1 MPIILSKRIE
11 KENNRE
17 YAYRV
22 LRDNI
27 MTLQL
32 LPGTTINEGELAELF
47 HTSRTPIHEAVLM
60 LKEEYLVD
68 VYPQSGSKIS
78 RIQLDILK
86 EGYFLRSLIE
96 PELIAHMAGNISSGQ
111 AAELRENLDRQ
122 KAALHQ
128 KDKIDTFFKLD
139 DSFHHLL
146 YQMAGKP
153 RTWYAVKKVSTHYDR
168 IRYLDAIMYHTEL
181 KNIYEEHKKIFQI
194 LLLGMAPDFEWKN
207 FYDRHLGTYRKGF
220 SEIFEKYPEYFA

>member
-1 MPIILSKRIE
+1 MCILK
-11 KENNRE
+11 
-17 YAYRV
+17 
-22 LRDNI
+22 
-27 MTLQL
+27 
-32 LPGTTINEGELAELF
+32 
-47 HTSRTPIHEAVLM
+47 AVL
-60 LKEEYLVD
+60 
-68 VYPQSGSKIS
+68 KIS

-146 YQMAGKP
+146 YQDGNGKP
-153 RTWYAVKKVSTHYDR
+153 RTWYA
-168 IRYLDAIMYHTEL
+168 
-181 KNIYEEHKKIFQI
+181 
-194 LLLGMAPDFEWKN
+194 
-207 FYDRHLGTYRKGF
+207 
-220 SEIFEKYPEYFA
+220 SEKSQYPL

>member
-128 KDKIDTFFKLD
+128 KDKIDTFLNWMILSTSAVPDGRKT
-139 DSFHHLL
+139 
-146 YQMAGKP
+146 
-153 RTWYAVKKVSTHYDR
+153 RTWYAVKKSVP
-168 IRYLDAIMYHTEL
+168 IMT
-181 KNIYEEHKKIFQI
+181 
-194 LLLGMAPDFEWKN
+194 
-207 FYDRHLGTYRKGF
+207 GF
-220 SEIFEKYPEYFA
+220 GIWMPLCTIPN